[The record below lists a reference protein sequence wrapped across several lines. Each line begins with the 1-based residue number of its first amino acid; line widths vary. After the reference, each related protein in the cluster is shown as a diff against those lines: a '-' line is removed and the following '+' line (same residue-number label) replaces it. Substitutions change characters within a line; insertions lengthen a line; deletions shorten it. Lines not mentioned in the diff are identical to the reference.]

1 MQQGPVIEAQERK
14 KKEQEARRNR
24 EKARNTKDPRP
35 DQEDPRSVQRLG
47 LDRNHC
53 FPLSKQMA
61 PDPSEFIALN
71 NPHWRQW
78 YILYYMYN
86 YVYILT
92 YSIIFTKSQCLTR
105 VDLIFLRHVAM
116 AMLWPR
122 YGHAMAMLW
131 PCSVQEKSGCNAGAR
146 SRLGPGQPGV
156 SSPVAGACWS

>member
-1 MQQGPVIEAQERK
+1 
-14 KKEQEARRNR
+14 
-24 EKARNTKDPRP
+24 
-35 DQEDPRSVQRLG
+35 LG
-47 LDRNHC
+47 LDCNHC

-105 VDLIFLRHVAM
+105 VDLFFFATCS
-116 AMLWPR
+116 
-122 YGHAMAMLW
+122 YGHAMAMFGPGEEWLQCW
-131 PCSVQEKSGCNAGAR
+131 SKVETGAR
-146 SRLGPGQPGV
+146 SARGEFTCGWSMLELGG
-156 SSPVAGACWS
+156 

>member
-1 MQQGPVIEAQERK
+1 MQKRAEEHPVWQEAMQQGPVIKAQERK

-47 LDRNHC
+47 LDCNHC

-105 VDLIFLRHVAM
+105 VDLIFFLQHVAM
-116 AMLWPR
+116 AMLWPC
-122 YGHAMAMLW
+122 YGHVRSRRRVAAMLEQGRDW
-131 PCSVQEKSGCNAGAR
+131 
-146 SRLGPGQPGV
+146 GQV
-156 SSPVAGACWS
+156 SQG

>member
-1 MQQGPVIEAQERK
+1 
-14 KKEQEARRNR
+14 
-24 EKARNTKDPRP
+24 
-35 DQEDPRSVQRLG
+35 LG
-47 LDRNHC
+47 LDCNHC

-105 VDLIFLRHVAM
+105 VDLIFFLQHV
-116 AMLWPR
+116 
-122 YGHAMAMLW
+122 AMAMLW